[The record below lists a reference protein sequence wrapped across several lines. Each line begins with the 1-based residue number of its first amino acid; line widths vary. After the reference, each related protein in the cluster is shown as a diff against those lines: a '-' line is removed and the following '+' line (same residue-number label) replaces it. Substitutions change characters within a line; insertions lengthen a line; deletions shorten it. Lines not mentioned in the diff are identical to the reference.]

1 MKYFFFLVSILIVAD
16 VAAQKQPEFSLTVPE
31 VESKLR
37 FIASD
42 ELQGRRTGEPGN
54 NIAAKYIAEAFRSAG
69 ALAPEGMEDYMQY
82 INFGKSQTPEEGMLT
97 WGSDTYQH
105 LEDMIVLGGAPL
117 DATAKAVFAGHG
129 LENEQKGWNDY
140 KGVKAEG
147 KIVVVMGG
155 IPNSQDP
162 LETFNAMETKR
173 ALAQSK
179 GAIALIEIYRL
190 PFPWG
195 FFKNYMTS
203 DRLTPKSEDAVS
215 SDMSYLW
222 IKEKNPEATLA
233 LKKKKT
239 ELSIKHNGV
248 YESTV
253 KSQNV
258 VGIIPGTDSTL
269 ANEYIALT
277 AHYDHVGTGKN
288 GGSFYTPEDSIFNG
302 ARDNGMGTVAL
313 IEAAKALGQQPAKRP
328 VILIA
333 FTGEEMGL
341 LGSQYY
347 ASNPIIPLNETIFN
361 FNTDGAGY
369 NDKSSISV
377 IGYGRT
383 GTDDAIQAGAKA
395 FNMGVIEN
403 PAPDQNLFDR
413 SDNVAFAAKGVPC
426 ANFSPGVTGFEE
438 ELMKYYHQAADNP
451 DSVDMEYLLKYVQT
465 YIHTARIIA
474 DSPSKPIWKAGDK
487 YEEVGKS
494 LYQLK

>member
-1 MKYFFFLVSILIVAD
+1 MKQISLFIAILFS
-16 VAAQKQPEFSLTVPE
+16 AQLIAQQQPEFSLTVPE
-31 VESKLR
+31 VEADLR

-42 ELQGRRTGEPGN
+42 ELQGRRTGEAGN
-54 NIAAKYIAEAFRSAG
+54 NIAAKYIAEAYRAAG
-69 ALAPEGMEDYMQY
+69 VQAPEGMEDYMQT
-82 INFGKSQTPEEGMLT
+82 INFGKSQVPAEGTLV
-97 WGSDTYQH
+97 WGESTYQH
-105 LEDMIVLGGAPL
+105 MEDMIVLGGIPL

-129 LENEQKGWNDY
+129 LENEKKGWDDY
-140 KGVKAEG
+140 KGIKAEG

-162 LETFNAMETKR
+162 LETFNAMQAKR
-173 ALAQSK
+173 DLAQSK

-203 DRLTPKSEDAVS
+203 DRLTPKSES
-215 SDMSYLW
+215 TRENTMSYLW
-222 IKEKNPEATLA
+222 IKEKDPEATLL

-239 ELSIKHNGV
+239 ELSVKHNGV
-248 YESTV
+248 TESSV

-258 VGIIPGTDSTL
+258 IGIIPGTDSTL
-269 ANEYIALT
+269 KNEFIALT

-313 IEAAKALGQQPAKRP
+313 ISAAKALAKKPAKRS
-328 VILIA
+328 ILLIA

-347 ASNPIIPLNETIFN
+347 ASNPVIPLTETIFN

-395 FNMGVIEN
+395 FGMGVIEN

-451 DSVDMEYLLKYVQT
+451 ESVDFDYLLKYVQT

-474 DSPSKPIWKAGDK
+474 DAPVKPKWTAGDK
-487 YEEVGKS
+487 YEEIGKK
-494 LYQLK
+494 LYGLE